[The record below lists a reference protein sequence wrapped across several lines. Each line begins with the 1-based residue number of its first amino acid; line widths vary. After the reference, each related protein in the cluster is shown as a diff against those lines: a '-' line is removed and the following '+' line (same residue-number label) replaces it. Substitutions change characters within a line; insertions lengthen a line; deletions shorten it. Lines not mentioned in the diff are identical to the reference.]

1 MTIQEFLEEIIK
13 VFQKVGIENAAGEA
27 KMLACHVLSCDETYL
42 FFHQSEEIDDKVLL
56 ASAALINERTAGRPI
71 QYVIGKAN
79 FYGIDLVVD
88 ERVLIPRPET
98 EGLVEMV
105 LTDVKE
111 CFAGGHVGL
120 SPKILDLCT
129 GSGCIAA
136 AVAANLPDAKI
147 TATDISPK
155 AFMLARHNLSSY
167 ENVRVVRG
175 DLFEAVEGEK
185 FDYILS
191 NPPYIPTKVIA
202 GLQKEVKDFEP
213 SLALDGGESGLDIIE
228 RILGSAGEFLTENG
242 KIFMEI
248 GDDQA
253 LRIREFAQKTGKFKD
268 FLVLKDLQGQDRVFV
283 ATKI

>member
-1 MTIQEFLEEIIK
+1 MTIQEFLEEIIR

-98 EGLVEMV
+98 EGLVEAV
-105 LTDVKE
+105 LKDAKE
-111 CFAGGHVGL
+111 NFAEPAS
-120 SPKILDLCT
+120 SPKVLDLCT

-136 AVAANLPDAKI
+136 AMAANLPKADV

-155 AFMLARHNLSSY
+155 AFMLARYNLKPY
-167 ENVRVVRG
+167 ENVKVVKG
-175 DLFEAVEGEK
+175 DLFEAVNGEK
-185 FDYILS
+185 FNYILS
-191 NPPYIPTKVIA
+191 NPPYIPTKVID
-202 GLQKEVKDFEP
+202 GLQKEVKNYEP

-228 RILGSAGEFLTENG
+228 RILAKAADYLTENG

-253 LRIREFAQKTGKFKD
+253 LRIREFAQKTGSFKD